1 MWKYFL
7 HKIKQKL
14 PTDKVTKIRL
24 SLATIYAFSAWNLV
38 IIIFYQSI
46 KKDIP
51 TTAESKEKF
60 VKKMKETNVDVEFI
74 EFKGIGINTSKS
86 EKNETNVVST

>member
-1 MWKYFL
+1 ML
-7 HKIKQKL
+7 HTYTTFNK
-14 PTDKVTKIRL
+14 
-24 SLATIYAFSAWNLV
+24 FE
-38 IIIFYQSI
+38 IF
-46 KKDIP
+46 
-51 TTAESKEKF
+51 AEEKF